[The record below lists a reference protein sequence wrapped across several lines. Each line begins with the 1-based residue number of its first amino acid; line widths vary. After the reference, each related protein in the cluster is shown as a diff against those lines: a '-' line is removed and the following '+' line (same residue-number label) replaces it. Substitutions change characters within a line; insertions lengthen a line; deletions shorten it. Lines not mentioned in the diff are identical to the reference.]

1 MIEQEHQKISLDMA
15 GMESERCVP
24 LGCIC
29 RPLALRGRAAPR
41 FTESFRTTA
50 PSLMQ
55 NQFTRPGMT
64 NRLSS
69 HAKPNYE
76 AETASGLSGERLR
89 KLANALW
96 EECHD

>member
-1 MIEQEHQKISLDMA
+1 MA

-24 LGCIC
+24 LGCLC
-29 RPLALRGRAAPR
+29 RPLALRGSAALR
-41 FTESFRTTA
+41 FTGSFRTTA

-55 NQFTRPGMT
+55 NQFARPGMT

-76 AETASGLSGERLR
+76 AKITSGLSGEGLR
-89 KLANALW
+89 KLASALW